1 MSQPVKI
8 ILDDRLRLLSAALSA
23 TNFPQRAQERKRHHA
38 HAYARATLKYLTDSG
53 QHQHEA
59 VQTLQAMLDKG
70 ITLEALFG
78 VVYRASTPNL
88 TLEDAPEWLPTG
100 WLAQLWAFQ
109 QAADLPTFW
118 SNTQYARAW
127 EDAEMQAK
135 EIFADQVKFR
145 EFLTIF
151 FGEMPQT
158 FVFMPNLGYPADVEV
173 GFATADELVCV
184 VPPPLA
190 WGESPPWPYN
200 EATNVGHSYRSA
212 LSQYTRLLLQSY
224 LRQNAD
230 KVAQASQKELPITE
244 QLKAQYP
251 TWEEQFVALFIS
263 GAVAIYLED
272 YYSKAEAQAFA
283 MMEKRARGMVI
294 LPATISVLRRYMQE
308 HGGKFHALADFL
320 NVFPAQLRVAKRIV
334 TM

>member
-38 HAYARATLKYLTDSG
+38 HAYARATMKYLADNG

-59 VQTLQAMLDKG
+59 VKTLQAMLDKG

-78 VVYRASTPNL
+78 VVYRTTAPNL
-88 TLEDAPEWLPTG
+88 TLESAPDWLPEG
-100 WLAQLWAFQ
+100 WLSQLSAFQ
-109 QAADLPTFW
+109 QVADLPTFW
-118 SNTQYARAW
+118 GNTQHARAW
-127 EDAEMQAK
+127 EDAQTQAR
-135 EIFADQVKFR
+135 EIFTDQVKFR
-145 EFLTIF
+145 EFLTVF
-151 FGEMPQT
+151 FGEIAQT
-158 FVFMPNLGYPADVEV
+158 FVFMPNLGYPADAEV

-224 LRQNAD
+224 LRANAD

-251 TWEEQFVALFIS
+251 TWEEQFTALFIS